1 MKEIIEAIIEAI
13 IAASMSSDIIDK
25 AKKEFHRRFI
35 NGELNKELLKDIE
48 SIDVKSLNQLLED
61 IESINVKSL
70 NQLLEDILDGEYSI
84 EDKVKAVEQWDSI
97 ILPYI
102 KYISDMRDSAKESY
116 DKLLAKYEASKAP
129 IYSVFYCSENHLVFL
144 DKNDK
149 LRKSFN
155 GSAKTLYSGN
165 SKDEA
170 RRICESFLKDCPD
183 FYCVDYTK
191 IYNK

>member
-1 MKEIIEAIIEAI
+1 MKEIVEAI
-13 IAASMSSDIIDK
+13 IACALASGSDVNLIDSIKEDYRK
-25 AKKEFHRRFI
+25 AFIKGEFNKAI
-35 NGELNKELLKDIE
+35 LEDLENLN
-48 SIDVKSLNQLLED
+48 VKGLNNLLED
-61 IESINVKSL
+61 VI
-70 NQLLEDILDGEYSI
+70 DGKI
-84 EDKVKAVEQWDSI
+84 KAVEQWDNVMVS
-97 ILPYI
+97 YI

-155 GSAKTLYSGN
+155 GNAKTLYSGN

-170 RRICESFLKDCPD
+170 RRICELFLKDCPD

>member
-1 MKEIIEAIIEAI
+1 MKEIIEAI
-13 IAASMSSDIIDK
+13 IAASMGSDIIDK
-25 AKKEFHRRFI
+25 AKKEFHKRFI
-35 NGELNKELLKDIE
+35 NGELNKKLLK
-48 SIDVKSLNQLLED
+48 D

-84 EDKVKAVEQWDSI
+84 EDKVKAVEQWYSI

-155 GSAKTLYSGN
+155 GNAKTLYSGN

>member
-1 MKEIIEAIIEAI
+1 MKEIIEAI
-13 IAASMSSDIIDK
+13 IAASMGSDIIDK
-25 AKKEFHRRFI
+25 AKKEFHKRFI
-35 NGELNKELLKDIE
+35 NGELNKE
-48 SIDVKSLNQLLED
+48 LLED

-84 EDKVKAVEQWDSI
+84 EDKIKAVEQWDSI

-116 DKLLAKYEASKAP
+116 DKVLAKYEASKAP

-155 GSAKTLYSGN
+155 GNAKTLYSGN

-170 RRICESFLKDCPD
+170 RRICESFLNDCPD

>member
-1 MKEIIEAIIEAI
+1 MKEIIEAI
-13 IAASMSSDIIDK
+13 IAASMGSDIIDK
-25 AKKEFHRRFI
+25 AKKEFHKRFI
-35 NGELNKELLKDIE
+35 NGELNKELLK
-48 SIDVKSLNQLLED
+48 D

-116 DKLLAKYEASKAP
+116 DKLFAKYEASKAP

-155 GSAKTLYSGN
+155 GNAKTLYSGN

-170 RRICESFLKDCPD
+170 RRICESFLKDCSD

>member
-1 MKEIIEAIIEAI
+1 MKEIIEAI
-13 IAASMSSDIIDK
+13 IAASMGSDIIDK
-25 AKKEFHRRFI
+25 AKKEFHKRFI
-35 NGELNKELLKDIE
+35 NGELNKELLK
-48 SIDVKSLNQLLED
+48 D

-129 IYSVFYCSENHLVFL
+129 IYSAFYCSENHLVFL

-155 GSAKTLYSGN
+155 GNAKTLYSGN

-170 RRICESFLKDCPD
+170 RRICESFLKDCSD

>member
-1 MKEIIEAIIEAI
+1 MKEIIEAI
-13 IAASMSSDIIDK
+13 IAASMGSDIIDK
-25 AKKEFHRRFI
+25 AKKEFHKRFI

-48 SIDVKSLNQLLED
+48 SID
-61 IESINVKSL
+61 VKSL

-155 GSAKTLYSGN
+155 GNAKTLYSGN

-170 RRICESFLKDCPD
+170 HRICESFLKDCPD

>member
-1 MKEIIEAIIEAI
+1 MKEIIEAI
-13 IAASMSSDIIDK
+13 IAASMGSDIINK
-25 AKKEFHRRFI
+25 AKKEFHIRFI
-35 NGELNKELLKDIE
+35 NGELNKELLK
-48 SIDVKSLNQLLED
+48 D

-84 EDKVKAVEQWDSI
+84 EDKIKAVEQWDNVMVS
-97 ILPYI
+97 YI

-144 DKNDK
+144 DKDDK

>member
-1 MKEIIEAIIEAI
+1 MKEIIEAII
-13 IAASMSSDIIDK
+13 AAGMGSDIIDK
-25 AKKEFHRRFI
+25 AKKEFHKRFI
-35 NGELNKELLKDIE
+35 NGELNKELIK
-48 SIDVKSLNQLLED
+48 D

-102 KYISDMRDSAKESY
+102 EYISDMRDSAKESY

>member
-1 MKEIIEAIIEAI
+1 MKEIIEAI
-13 IAASMSSDIIDK
+13 IAASMGSDIIDK
-25 AKKEFHRRFI
+25 AKKEFHKRFI
-35 NGELNKELLKDIE
+35 NGEFNKE
-48 SIDVKSLNQLLED
+48 LLED

-155 GSAKTLYSGN
+155 SNAKTLYSGN

>member
-1 MKEIIEAIIEAI
+1 MKEIIEAI

-25 AKKEFHRRFI
+25 TKKEFHKRFI
-35 NGELNKELLKDIE
+35 NGELNKELIK
-48 SIDVKSLNQLLED
+48 D

-70 NQLLEDILDGEYSI
+70 NQFLEDILDGEYSI

-155 GSAKTLYSGN
+155 GNAKTLYSGN

>member
-1 MKEIIEAIIEAI
+1 MKEIIEAI
-13 IAASMSSDIIDK
+13 IAASMGSDIIDK
-25 AKKEFHRRFI
+25 AKKEFHKRFI
-35 NGELNKELLKDIE
+35 NGELNKELIK
-48 SIDVKSLNQLLED
+48 D

-102 KYISDMRDSAKESY
+102 NYISDMRDSAKESY

-155 GSAKTLYSGN
+155 GNAKTLYSGN

>member
-1 MKEIIEAIIEAI
+1 MKEIIEAI
-13 IAASMSSDIIDK
+13 IAASMGSDIIDK
-25 AKKEFHRRFI
+25 AKKEFHKRFI
-35 NGELNKELLKDIE
+35 NGELNKEFLK
-48 SIDVKSLNQLLED
+48 D

-102 KYISDMRDSAKESY
+102 EYISDMRDSAKESY

-155 GSAKTLYSGN
+155 GNAKTLYFGN

>member
-1 MKEIIEAIIEAI
+1 MKEIIEAI
-13 IAASMSSDIIDK
+13 IAASMSSDIINK
-25 AKKEFHRRFI
+25 AKKEFHKCFI
-35 NGELNKELLKDIE
+35 NGEVNKELLKDT
-48 SIDVKSLNQLLED
+48 
-61 IESINVKSL
+61 ESINVKSL

-84 EDKVKAVEQWDSI
+84 EDKVKAVEQWDII
-97 ILPYI
+97 ILLYI
-102 KYISDMRDSAKESY
+102 KYISDMRDSAKKSY

-149 LRKSFN
+149 LRNSFN
-155 GSAKTLYSGN
+155 GNTETLYSGN

-170 RRICESFLKDCPD
+170 RRICESFLKDCSD

>member
-1 MKEIIEAIIEAI
+1 MKEIIEAI
-13 IAASMSSDIIDK
+13 IAASMGSDIIDK
-25 AKKEFHRRFI
+25 AKKEFHKRFI
-35 NGELNKELLKDIE
+35 NGELNKELIK
-48 SIDVKSLNQLLED
+48 D

-70 NQLLEDILDGEYSI
+70 NQFLEDILDGEYSI
-84 EDKVKAVEQWDSI
+84 EDKIKAVEQWDNVMVS
-97 ILPYI
+97 YI
-102 KYISDMRDSAKESY
+102 NYISDMGDSAKESY

>member
-1 MKEIIEAIIEAI
+1 MKEIIEAI
-13 IAASMSSDIIDK
+13 IAASMGSDIIDK
-25 AKKEFHRRFI
+25 AKKELHKRFI
-35 NGELNKELLKDIE
+35 NGELNKELLK
-48 SIDVKSLNQLLED
+48 D

-155 GSAKTLYSGN
+155 SNAKTLYSGN

>member
-1 MKEIIEAIIEAI
+1 MKEIIEAI
-13 IAASMSSDIIDK
+13 IAASMGSDIIDK
-25 AKKEFHRRFI
+25 AKKEFHKRFI

-48 SIDVKSLNQLLED
+48 SI
-61 IESINVKSL
+61 NVKLL

-129 IYSVFYCSENHLVFL
+129 IYSVFCCSENHLVFL

-155 GSAKTLYSGN
+155 GNAKTLYSGN

>member
-1 MKEIIEAIIEAI
+1 MKEIIEAIIS
-13 IAASMSSDIIDK
+13 ASMGSDIIDK
-25 AKKEFHRRFI
+25 AKKEFHKRFI
-35 NGELNKELLKDIE
+35 NGELNKELLK
-48 SIDVKSLNQLLED
+48 D

-84 EDKVKAVEQWDSI
+84 EDKVKAVEQWGSI
-97 ILPYI
+97 ILLYI

-155 GSAKTLYSGN
+155 GNAKTLYSSN

>member
-1 MKEIIEAIIEAI
+1 MK
-13 IAASMSSDIIDK
+13 DIISAILACALASGSDVNFIDSIKEDYRKSFIKGEFNK
-25 AKKEFHRRFI
+25 AI
-35 NGELNKELLKDIE
+35 
-48 SIDVKSLNQLLED
+48 LED
-61 IESINVKSL
+61 LENLNVKGL
-70 NQLLEDILDGEYSI
+70 NNLLEDILDGEYSI
-84 EDKVKAVEQWDSI
+84 EDKIKAVEQWDSI
-97 ILPYI
+97 MLSYI

-116 DKLLAKYEASKAP
+116 DKLLAKYEASKVP
-129 IYSVFYCSENHLVFL
+129 IYSVFYYSENHLVFL

-155 GSAKTLYSGN
+155 DKLRKFFNGNAKTLYSGN

-170 RRICESFLKDCPD
+170 RRICELFLKDCPD

>member
-1 MKEIIEAIIEAI
+1 MKEIIEAI
-13 IAASMSSDIIDK
+13 IAASMGSDIINK
-25 AKKEFHRRFI
+25 AKKEFHKRFI
-35 NGELNKELLKDIE
+35 NGELNKEFLK
-48 SIDVKSLNQLLED
+48 D

-84 EDKVKAVEQWDSI
+84 EDKIKAVEQWDNVMVS
-97 ILPYI
+97 YI
-102 KYISDMRDSAKESY
+102 KYISDMRDGAKESY

-144 DKNDK
+144 DKDDK

>member
-1 MKEIIEAIIEAI
+1 MEEIIKAILACALASGSDVNLIDSIKEDYCKSFIKGEFNEAI
-13 IAASMSSDIIDK
+13 
-25 AKKEFHRRFI
+25 
-35 NGELNKELLKDIE
+35 
-48 SIDVKSLNQLLED
+48 LED
-61 IESINVKSL
+61 LENLNVKGL
-70 NQLLEDILDGEYSI
+70 NNFLEDLIDGEYSI
-84 EDKVKAVEQWDSI
+84 EDKIKAVEQWDSI
-97 ILPYI
+97 MLSYI
-102 KYISDMRDSAKESY
+102 KYISDMRDGAKESY
-116 DKLLAKYEASKAP
+116 DKLLAKYEASKAS

-155 GSAKTLYSGN
+155 GNTETLYSGN

-170 RRICESFLKDCPD
+170 RKICELFLEDCPD

>member
-1 MKEIIEAIIEAI
+1 MKEIIEAI
-13 IAASMSSDIIDK
+13 IAASMGSDIIDK
-25 AKKEFHRRFI
+25 AKKEFHKHFI
-35 NGELNKELLKDIE
+35 NGELNKELIK
-48 SIDVKSLNQLLED
+48 D

-84 EDKVKAVEQWDSI
+84 KDKVKAVEQWDSI

-155 GSAKTLYSGN
+155 SNAKTLYSGN
-165 SKDEA
+165 SKNEA

>member
-1 MKEIIEAIIEAI
+1 MKEIIEAI
-13 IAASMSSDIIDK
+13 IAASMGSDIIDK
-25 AKKEFHRRFI
+25 AKKEFHKRFI
-35 NGELNKELLKDIE
+35 NGEVNKELIK
-48 SIDVKSLNQLLED
+48 D

-155 GSAKTLYSGN
+155 GNAKTLYSGN

-170 RRICESFLKDCPD
+170 RRICESFLNDCPD

>member
-1 MKEIIEAIIEAI
+1 MKEIIEAII
-13 IAASMSSDIIDK
+13 AASTGSDIIDK
-25 AKKEFHRRFI
+25 AEKEFHKRFI
-35 NGELNKELLKDIE
+35 NGELNKELIK
-48 SIDVKSLNQLLED
+48 D

-97 ILPYI
+97 IFPYI

-155 GSAKTLYSGN
+155 SNAKTLYSGN

>member
-1 MKEIIEAIIEAI
+1 MKEIIEAII
-13 IAASMSSDIIDK
+13 AASTGSDIIDK
-25 AKKEFHRRFI
+25 AKKEFHKRFI

-48 SIDVKSLNQLLED
+48 SI
-61 IESINVKSL
+61 NVKSL
-70 NQLLEDILDGEYSI
+70 NQFLEDILDGEYSI

-155 GSAKTLYSGN
+155 SNAKTLYSGN
-165 SKDEA
+165 SKDKA

>member
-1 MKEIIEAIIEAI
+1 MKEIIEAIISAR
-13 IAASMSSDIIDK
+13 MGSDIIDK

-35 NGELNKELLKDIE
+35 NGELNKKLIK
-48 SIDVKSLNQLLED
+48 D

-155 GSAKTLYSGN
+155 GNAKTLYSGN

-183 FYCVDYTK
+183 LYCVDYTK

>member
-1 MKEIIEAIIEAI
+1 MKEIIEEI
-13 IAASMSSDIIDK
+13 IAASMSSDIIDIIDK
-25 AKKEFHRRFI
+25 AKKEFHKRFI
-35 NGELNKELLKDIE
+35 NGELNKELTK
-48 SIDVKSLNQLLED
+48 D

-70 NQLLEDILDGEYSI
+70 NQLLENILDGEYSI

-102 KYISDMRDSAKESY
+102 KYINDMRDSAKESY
-116 DKLLAKYEASKAP
+116 DKLLAKYEANKAP
-129 IYSVFYCSENHLVFL
+129 IYSVFYCFEDRLVFL

-155 GSAKTLYSGN
+155 GSTKTLYSGD

-170 RRICESFLKDCPD
+170 RRICESVLKDCPD

>member
-1 MKEIIEAIIEAI
+1 MKEIIEA

-35 NGELNKELLKDIE
+35 NGELNKELLK
-48 SIDVKSLNQLLED
+48 D

-170 RRICESFLKDCPD
+170 RRICESFLKDCPY

>member
-1 MKEIIEAIIEAI
+1 MKEIIEAI
-13 IAASMSSDIIDK
+13 IAASMGSDIIDK
-25 AKKEFHRRFI
+25 AKKEFHIRFI
-35 NGELNKELLKDIE
+35 NGELNKELLK
-48 SIDVKSLNQLLED
+48 D

-97 ILPYI
+97 ILLYI

-155 GSAKTLYSGN
+155 GNAKTLYSGN

>member
-1 MKEIIEAIIEAI
+1 MKEIIEAI
-13 IAASMSSDIIDK
+13 IAASMGSDIIDK
-25 AKKEFHRRFI
+25 AKKEFHKRFI
-35 NGELNKELLKDIE
+35 NGELNKEFLK
-48 SIDVKSLNQLLED
+48 D

-102 KYISDMRDSAKESY
+102 KYISDMRDSAKEAY
-116 DKLLAKYEASKAP
+116 DEVLAKYEASKAP

-155 GSAKTLYSGN
+155 SNAKTLYSGN